1 MRMAL
6 SGHQFFRAFADSF
19 GTLAAKEGAVIE
31 EELQQV
37 EIRRAQLT
45 AEEEIAAQP
54 RVEVFDEGTGAWN
67 VCHRIDHGV
76 GDTLEFPAKFLV
88 Q

>member
-1 MRMAL
+1 MQMAL

-37 EIRRAQLT
+37 EIGRAQLT
-45 AEEEIAAQP
+45 AEGRNSCAA
-54 RVEVFDEGTGAWN
+54 AS
-67 VCHRIDHGV
+67 
-76 GDTLEFPAKFLV
+76 
-88 Q
+88 